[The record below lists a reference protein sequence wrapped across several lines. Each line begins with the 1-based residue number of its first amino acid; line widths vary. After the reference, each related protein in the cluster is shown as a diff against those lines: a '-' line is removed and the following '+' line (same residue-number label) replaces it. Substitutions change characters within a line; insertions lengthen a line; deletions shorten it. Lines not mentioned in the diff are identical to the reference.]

1 VRRAPIA
8 GSVVALLAL
17 GGATAALGSAA
28 RGPART
34 TLVDGDSL
42 AAGTAPYL
50 PGDLHGWRVSQSYSI
65 SRHAP
70 DGVSLLRSYGKR
82 LPRVVVLSLGTNDD
96 PRAISTFRAEVRRAA
111 RIAGAHRCIVWANVF
126 RPPVVGTSYAGYNR
140 VLRQEDRSHANLRVY
155 DWVRTARRHRYW
167 FGPDGVHPTATGYQ
181 VRAREL
187 ARSVRRCHG

>member
-1 VRRAPIA
+1 VRRGAWA

-17 GGATAALGSAA
+17 ALAPGATGHAA

-34 TLVDGDSL
+34 MLVDGDSL

-50 PGDLHGWRVSQSYSI
+50 PGDLRGWRVRQSYSI
-65 SRHAP
+65 SRHTP
-70 DGVSLLRSYGKR
+70 DGVSLLRGYGKS

-96 PRAISTFRAEVRRAA
+96 PRSISAFRAEVRRAA
-111 RIAGAHRCIVWANVF
+111 RIVGPHRCIVWANVF
-126 RPPVVGTSYAGYNR
+126 RPPVVGSTYAGYNR
-140 VLRQEDRSHANLRVY
+140 VLRQEDRSHRNLRVY
-155 DWVRTARRHRYW
+155 DWVRTARKHRYW

-181 VRAREL
+181 VRAHEL